1 MRDAQSFD
9 DFYRSTARRML
20 RYGYAVT
27 GDHTEA
33 QDLVQEAFARAW
45 RQWGR
50 LGAHPAPE
58 AWLRLVVARLA
69 TDRWRHLH
77 RWRAA
82 LSRTGPP
89 PVAPPPSEDGVLLV
103 RALRQLPA
111 AQRQALA
118 LHYLFD
124 MSVEEIARETE
135 VPVGTVKS
143 WLSRGRSRLAALL
156 PDLSTVELEANDV
169 S

>member
-9 DFYRSTARRML
+9 DFYRSTARRMM
-20 RYGYAVT
+20 RYGYAVA
-27 GDHTEA
+27 GDHNEA
-33 QDLVQEAFARAW
+33 QDLVQEAYTRAW

-50 LGAHPAPE
+50 LSEHPAPE

-69 TDRWRHLH
+69 TDRWRRL
-77 RWRAA
+77 RSLRCA
-82 LSRTGPP
+82 LRTAGPP
-89 PVAPPPSEDGVLLV
+89 QPVAPPNEDSVLLV
-103 RALRQLPA
+103 QALRQVPA
-111 AQRQALA
+111 THRQALA

-124 MSVEEIARETE
+124 MPVDEIAREVG

-156 PDLSTVELEANDV
+156 PDLADVELEASDV
-169 S
+169 A

>member
-45 RQWGR
+45 RHWGR
-50 LGAHPAPE
+50 LVAHPAPE

-77 RWRAA
+77 RWRAV

-89 PVAPPPSEDGVLLV
+89 PAAPPPSEDGVLLV
-103 RALRQLPA
+103 HALRQLPA

-143 WLSRGRSRLAALL
+143 WLSRGRCRLAALL
-156 PDLSTVELEANDV
+156 PDLSAVELEANDV

>member
-9 DFYRSTARRML
+9 DFYRSTARRMV
-20 RYGYAVT
+20 RYGCAVA
-27 GDHTEA
+27 GDHSEA
-33 QDLVQEAFARAW
+33 QDLVQEAYTRAW

-50 LGAHPAPE
+50 LSTHPAPE
-58 AWLRLVVARLA
+58 AWLRLVVSRLA

-77 RWRAA
+77 RWRAV

-89 PVAPPPSEDGVLLV
+89 PVASPPSEDWVLLV

-111 AQRQALA
+111 AYRQALA

-124 MSVEEIARETE
+124 MSVEEIARETD

-156 PDLSTVELEANDV
+156 PDLSTVELEVNDV
-169 S
+169 R

>member
-9 DFYRSTARRML
+9 DFYRSTARRTL
-20 RYGYAVT
+20 RYGYAVA
-27 GDHTEA
+27 GDHGEA
-33 QDLVQEAFARAW
+33 QDLVQEAYTRAW

-50 LGAHPAPE
+50 LSSHPAPE

-69 TDRWRHLH
+69 TDRWRRLH
-77 RWRAA
+77 RRRVV
-82 LSRTGPP
+82 LSRSGPP
-89 PVAPPPSEDGVLLV
+89 AVTPPPSEDGVLLV

-111 AQRQALA
+111 THRQALA

-124 MSVEEIARETE
+124 MSVEEIARETD

-156 PDLSTVELEANDV
+156 PDLSVVELEANDV

>member
-1 MRDAQSFD
+1 MRDAHSFD
-9 DFYRSTARRML
+9 EFYRSTARRMM
-20 RYGYAVT
+20 RYGYAVA

-33 QDLVQEAFARAW
+33 QDLVQEAFTRAW

-50 LGAHPAPE
+50 LSEHPAPE
-58 AWLRLVVARLA
+58 AWLRLVVSRLA
-69 TDRWRHLH
+69 NDRWRRLH
-77 RWRAA
+77 RWRAV
-82 LSRTGPP
+82 LSRSGPP
-89 PVAPPPSEDGVLLV
+89 PTAPPPSENGVLLV
-103 RALRQLPA
+103 GALRQLPA
-111 AQRQALA
+111 TQRQALA

-124 MSVEEIARETE
+124 MSVEEIARETD

-156 PDLSTVELEANDV
+156 PDLYTEELEANDV